1 MKRVPFGISSAPEIF
16 IRTVSE
22 ILKGIDGVICYFDDI
37 LCYSKTKEEHENL
50 IAQVQ
55 RRLREAS
62 LQLNEAKC
70 EYRKSEIIFLGHVI
84 DAKGCRPDPRKVEAI
99 RDMPEPR
106 DTTELRRYLGMVN
119 YLCRYMPH
127 LSTVSKPL
135 NLLLMKDMAWT
146 WGPEQTESFKKI
158 REMLTTA
165 PLLAYFDP
173 SRPTVVEA
181 DSSSYGI
188 GGCLLQE
195 FDDGLKPIAYC
206 SRTLTNAEQKYAQIE
221 KECLASVWA
230 CERFERYL
238 MGLDSFILL
247 TDHKPLVPLI
257 NSKDLSETPIR
268 CQRMLIRLMRY
279 KPTAEYR
286 PGPTMVTSDTL
297 SRCPTSTSSRTL
309 EVEQNLQNDIRFHVD
324 VITSTWPITD
334 EKLKEIKAKTQ
345 EDPILKTAFEYTTS
359 GWPMYK
365 EDIKLAA
372 RELYGVRNELSVV
385 DGLLLRGDPVL
396 IKLDG
401 EKGWKQPGVIM
412 NECAPRSYN
421 VQTIGEVR
429 RNRRHLRFCPSGYQ
443 HPHEFMPDNTATE
456 QPEFLPVPETSQ
468 NSESEV
474 QPAQPL
480 QVPTDSNP
488 SSSTMRGVPG
498 SPSLPYVTRSG
509 RAVTKPS
516 RYRE

>member
-1 MKRVPFGISSAPEIF
+1 MFDDIIDQLRGSTIFSKLDAQSGFWQLPLDPDTAKLTTFITPYGRFFMKRVPFGISSAPEIF
-16 IRTVSE
+16 MRTVSE
-22 ILKGIDGVICYFDDI
+22 ILQGIDGIICYFDDI

-70 EYRKSEIIFLGHVI
+70 EITFLGHVI

-99 RDMPEPR
+99 KVNDMPEPR

-230 CERFERYL
+230 CERFDRYL
-238 MGLDSFILL
+238 MGLDSFTLL
-247 TDHKPLVPLI
+247 TDHKPLHGIP
-257 NSKDLSETPIR
+257 ETVISDNGR
-268 CQRMLIRLMRY
+268 QFTSQEF
-279 KPTAEYR
+279 KTFATAWNFHHI
-286 PGPTMVTSDTL
+286 
-297 SRCPTSTSSRTL
+297 TSSPHYPQANGEAERAAQTAKKI
-309 EVEQNLQNDIRFHVD
+309 LQQ
-324 VITSTWPITD
+324 TD
-334 EKLKEIKAKTQ
+334 L
-345 EDPILKTAFEYTTS
+345 
-359 GWPMYK
+359 
-365 EDIKLAA
+365 
-372 RELYGVRNELSVV
+372 
-385 DGLLLRGDPVL
+385 
-396 IKLDG
+396 
-401 EKGWKQPGVIM
+401 
-412 NECAPRSYN
+412 C
-421 VQTIGEVR
+421 
-429 RNRRHLRFCPSGYQ
+429 
-443 HPHEFMPDNTATE
+443 
-456 QPEFLPVPETSQ
+456 
-468 NSESEV
+468 
-474 QPAQPL
+474 
-480 QVPTDSNP
+480 
-488 SSSTMRGVPG
+488 
-498 SPSLPYVTRSG
+498 
-509 RAVTKPS
+509 
-516 RYRE
+516 

>member
-1 MKRVPFGISSAPEIF
+1 MVKCTPVKIKVRDDVTPYSISTARRVPIPLQSKVKKELERMKELDIIEEITEPTDWVSPMVPVPKANGDVRICVDLRKLNQAVQREKYIIPMFDYIIHQLRGSTIFSKLDAQSGFWQLILDSDAAKLTTFITPYGRFFMERVPFGVSSAPEIF
-16 IRTVSE
+16 MRTVSE

-70 EYRKSEIIFLGHVI
+70 EYRKSEITFLGHVI
-84 DAKGCRPDPRKVEAI
+84 DAKGCRPDPRKAEAI
-99 RDMPEPR
+99 KDMPEPR
-106 DTTELRRYLGMVN
+106 DTTELRRYLGVVN

-135 NLLLMKDMAWT
+135 NLLLMKDVAWT
-146 WGPEQTESFKKI
+146 WGPEQTESFNKI
-158 REMLTTA
+158 REMLTIA
-165 PLLAYFDP
+165 PLLAYFDL

-230 CERFERYL
+230 CERFDRYL
-238 MGLDSFILL
+238 MGLDSFTLL

-279 KPTAEYR
+279 KPKAEYR
-286 PGPTMVTSDTL
+286 PGPSMVTSDTL

-309 EVEQNLQNDIRFHVD
+309 EVEQNCRMTF
-324 VITSTWPITD
+324 S
-334 EKLKEIKAKTQ
+334 
-345 EDPILKTAFEYTTS
+345 
-359 GWPMYK
+359 
-365 EDIKLAA
+365 
-372 RELYGVRNELSVV
+372 
-385 DGLLLRGDPVL
+385 
-396 IKLDG
+396 
-401 EKGWKQPGVIM
+401 
-412 NECAPRSYN
+412 
-421 VQTIGEVR
+421 
-429 RNRRHLRFCPSGYQ
+429 
-443 HPHEFMPDNTATE
+443 FM
-456 QPEFLPVPETSQ
+456 L
-468 NSESEV
+468 
-474 QPAQPL
+474 
-480 QVPTDSNP
+480 
-488 SSSTMRGVPG
+488 M
-498 SPSLPYVTRSG
+498 
-509 RAVTKPS
+509 
-516 RYRE
+516 